1 MGIISDREQK
11 LKNIIKNGVDPY
23 PARAQRDYL
32 CQKATL
38 DFDQIEK
45 KEKEITLAGR
55 LVLLRLHGKVCFANL
70 EDGSGR
76 FQLFLAQDDLG
87 EEAYNFFKENIDL
100 GDFLQV
106 QGKVFLTK
114 KGEKTLRLNSYR
126 LLSKSLLPLP
136 EKWHGLSDP
145 EKRFRQRYLDLIANP
160 EVRKIFTTRS
170 KTIKLIREFL
180 NQRNFMEV
188 ETPIL
193 QSLAGGA
200 TAKPFVTHHQA
211 LDRDLY
217 LRVAPELY
225 LKRLIIG
232 NLERVYEVARCFR
245 NEGIDRT
252 HSPEFTQVE
261 FYQAYADY
269 QDLMQLTEEL
279 MVFLLKGL
287 GLGMKIEFQ
296 GQKIDF
302 TPPYPRWDFR
312 EALIEKAGIDIDQY
326 PEREQ
331 LAAEAKKKGLALDKT
346 WGRGR
351 ILDEIYKKFVLSQ
364 AKQPI
369 FIINHPL
376 ELSPLAKKIKER
388 PAYVERFQLLVNG
401 LETCNAFSELNDP
414 LDQAARFKEQKKL
427 QDKGDEEAQAAD
439 EEFVTALKYGMPPT
453 AGEGIGIDRLVNI
466 LTNTQ
471 NIREVILFPTL
482 KAQPPRDK
490 K

>member
-1 MGIISDREQK
+1 MGIISAREQK
-11 LKNIIKNGVDPY
+11 LKNIRKNGVDPY
-23 PARAQRDYL
+23 PARGQRDYL
-32 CQKATL
+32 CQEATVK
-38 DFDQIEK
+38 FDQIK
-45 KEKEITLAGR
+45 KEGKEITLAGR
-55 LVLLRLHGKVCFANL
+55 LVLLRLHGKVCFADL

-76 FQLFLAQDDLG
+76 FQLFLTQDDLG

-114 KGEKTLRLNSYR
+114 KGEKTLRLNFYR
-126 LLSKSLLPLP
+126 LLAKSLSSLP

-160 EVRKIFTTRS
+160 EVRKIFITRS

-180 NQRNFMEV
+180 DQRNFIEV

-200 TAKPFVTHHQA
+200 TARPFVTHHQA
-211 LDRDLY
+211 LGQDLY

-232 NLERVYEVARCFR
+232 GLERVYEVARCFR

-287 GLGMKIEFQ
+287 GLEMKREFQ

-326 PEREQ
+326 PEREY
-331 LAAEAKKKGLALDKT
+331 LAAEVRKKGLVVDEA

-351 ILDEIYKKFVLSQ
+351 ILDEIYKEFVLPQ
-364 AKQPI
+364 VKQPV

-414 LDQAARFKEQKKL
+414 GDQAARFKEQKKL

-439 EEFVTALKYGMPPT
+439 EEFITALKYGMPPT

-482 KAQPPRDK
+482 KSQPRDK

>member
-11 LKNIIKNGVDPY
+11 LKNIIKSGIDPY
-23 PARAQRDYL
+23 PARSQRDYL
-32 CQKATL
+32 CQEVAL
-38 DFDQIEK
+38 NFEEIE
-45 KEKEITLAGR
+45 EKDREIILAGR

-70 EDGSGR
+70 EDVSGR
-76 FQLFLAQDDLG
+76 FQLFLSQDDLG
-87 EEAYNFFKENIDL
+87 EDAYNFFKENIDL
-100 GDFLQV
+100 GDFLQA

-114 KGEKTLRLNSYR
+114 KGEKTLRLTSYQ

-136 EKWHGLSDP
+136 EKWHGLADT

-160 EVRKIFTTRS
+160 EVRRIFETRS
-170 KTIKLIREFL
+170 KAIKLLREFL
-180 NQRNFMEV
+180 DQRNFREV

-193 QSLAGGA
+193 QPLAGGA

-225 LKRLIIG
+225 LKRLVIG
-232 NLERVYEVARCFR
+232 GMERVYEVARCFR

-269 QDLMQLTEEL
+269 QDLMELTEEL

-296 GQKIDF
+296 EQEIDF

-326 PEREQ
+326 PDQ
-331 LAAEAKKKGLALDKT
+331 KKLANEAIKKGLTLDKT
-346 WGRGR
+346 WGRGK
-351 ILDEIYKKFVLSQ
+351 IIDELYKEFVLPQ
-364 AKQPI
+364 VKQPV

-376 ELSPLAKKIKER
+376 ELSPLAKKMKER
-388 PAYVERFQLLVNG
+388 PAYVERFQLLING
-401 LETCNAFSELNDP
+401 LETANAFSELNDP
-414 LDQAARFKEQKKL
+414 LDQIARFKEQKKL
-427 QDKGDEEAQAAD
+427 QDRGDEEAQIAD
-439 EEFVTALKYGMPPT
+439 EEFVTALKYGLPPT
-453 AGEGIGIDRLVNI
+453 AGEGIGIDRLINI

-482 KAQPPRDK
+482 KAQLRD
-490 K
+490 